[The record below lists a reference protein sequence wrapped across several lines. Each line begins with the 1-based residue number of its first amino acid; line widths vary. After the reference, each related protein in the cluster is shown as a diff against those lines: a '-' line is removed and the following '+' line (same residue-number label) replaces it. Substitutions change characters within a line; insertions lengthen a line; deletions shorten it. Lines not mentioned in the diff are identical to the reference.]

1 MTSPSRRESL
11 YEMTA
16 EILALHQQ
24 RELAEEEGDSVEVA
38 RIDTALAAYL
48 REALPAKVDGIR
60 AYIASQE
67 NAAEVHAAEAKY
79 HLAKAAQAK
88 GNIERVKAMCLEVM
102 RHFQQTAYRGILHT
116 IRRVGNGGVRPLVI
130 RQPALVPSSMR
141 IKSVSLTD
149 DEWQEVGRWL
159 GKYEGGLRMWHVII
173 AQLGGLGEP
182 ERFLI
187 RRDLERGTPV
197 PGCELAERGEHLR
210 VD

>member
-11 YEMTA
+11 YEITA
-16 EILALHQQ
+16 EILALHQR

-88 GNIERVKAMCLEVM
+88 GNIDRVKAMCLDVM

-130 RQPALVPSSMR
+130 RQPELVPDSCVR
-141 IKSVSLTD
+141 ITISISKD
-149 DEWQEVGRWL
+149 
-159 GKYEGGLRMWHVII
+159 
-173 AQLGGLGEP
+173 
-182 ERFLI
+182 RFLKHELFLRSISLLVAEEPWNRYI
-187 RRDLERGTPV
+187 RGLLEAGEAV